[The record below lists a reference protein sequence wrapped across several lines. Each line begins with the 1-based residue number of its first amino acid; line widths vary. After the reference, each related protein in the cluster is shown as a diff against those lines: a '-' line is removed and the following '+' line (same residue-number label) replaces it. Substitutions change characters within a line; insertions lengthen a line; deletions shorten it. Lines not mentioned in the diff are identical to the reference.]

1 MNLHQSIT
9 ATIFITAMCIT
20 ESSRNVAIYNFI
32 IISDHIMK
40 QMIILI
46 IPIVPSTMI
55 NNHLFHEY
63 FLCKNLS
70 GLISN
75 GN

>member
-1 MNLHQSIT
+1 MNLNQSIT
-9 ATIFITAMCIT
+9 ATIFITTMCIT

-40 QMIILI
+40 QMIILVI
-46 IPIVPSTMI
+46 SIVPSTMI
-55 NNHLFHEY
+55 NNDLFHES
-63 FLCKNLS
+63 FLYKNLS